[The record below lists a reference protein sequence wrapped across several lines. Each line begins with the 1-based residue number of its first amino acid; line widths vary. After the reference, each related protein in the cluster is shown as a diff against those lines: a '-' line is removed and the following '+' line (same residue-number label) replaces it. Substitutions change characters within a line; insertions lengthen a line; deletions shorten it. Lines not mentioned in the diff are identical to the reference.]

1 MKAFPEAFL
10 WGGATAANQ
19 VEGAW
24 LEDGKGITTSDLQP
38 HGVMGKMEPCILG
51 KENIKDVAID
61 FYYRYPEDIALFAEM
76 GFTCLRISIAWA
88 RIFPQGDEAE
98 PNEAGLA
105 FYDRLFDEMAQAGIK
120 PLVTLSHYEML
131 YGLVKNYGGWANRA
145 VIDHF
150 EHYARTV
157 FTRYQHKVAL
167 WLTFNEINMSLHAPF
182 TGVGLAEE
190 SGEAEVYQA
199 IHHQLV
205 ASARAV
211 KAYHSLIPEAKI
223 GNMLLGGLVYPLT
236 CQPQDMLQAM
246 EENRRWMFFGDVQA
260 RGQYPGYMQRFFR
273 DHNITIEMTESDAE
287 DLKHTVD
294 FISFSYYMT
303 GCVSHDESINKNAQ
317 GNILNMIP
325 NPHLKSSEWGWQI
338 DPVGLRVMLPTY

>member
-1 MKAFPEAFL
+1 MLLLLHQSLRFL
-10 WGGATAANQ
+10 LLTGLHF
-19 VEGAW
+19 V
-24 LEDGKGITTSDLQP
+24 
-38 HGVMGKMEPCILG
+38 
-51 KENIKDVAID
+51 DVLLL
-61 FYYRYPEDIALFAEM
+61 FYHQLLLIYHKSPDI
-76 GFTCLRISIAWA
+76 
-88 RIFPQGDEAE
+88 
-98 PNEAGLA
+98 
-105 FYDRLFDEMAQAGIK
+105 
-120 PLVTLSHYEML
+120 
-131 YGLVKNYGGWANRA
+131 
-145 VIDHF
+145 
-150 EHYARTV
+150 
-157 FTRYQHKVAL
+157 
-167 WLTFNEINMSLHAPF
+167 
-182 TGVGLAEE
+182 
-190 SGEAEVYQA
+190 YQA

-211 KAYHSLIPEAKI
+211 KACHSLIPEAKI

-338 DPVGLRVMLPTY
+338 DPVGLRVLLNKLWDRYQKPLFIVENGLKTALKRMVRYRTIIELPI